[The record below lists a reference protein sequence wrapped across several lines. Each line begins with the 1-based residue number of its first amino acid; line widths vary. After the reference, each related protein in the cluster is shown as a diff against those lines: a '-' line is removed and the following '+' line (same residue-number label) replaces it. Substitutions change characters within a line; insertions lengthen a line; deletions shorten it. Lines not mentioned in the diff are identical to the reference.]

1 MRRSGR
7 AWAMDLVGSLSF
19 REWCGSRGPVN
30 LREDLSVFS
39 SLFLPLSAVA
49 YPVGPQRRMA
59 EKPDIDHSAQ
69 LRSEEHTSELQSRM
83 RISYAVFCL
92 QKINKYHTH
101 THRLYYETVTHDP
114 KHTMSNTEQHINT

>member
-19 REWCGSRGPVN
+19 RERCGSRGPVN
-30 LREDLSVFS
+30 LREELSVFS

-69 LRSEEHTSELQSRM
+69 LSRKARLSEERRVGKEGVSTCRSRWWQ
-83 RISYAVFCL
+83 YHE
-92 QKINKYHTH
+92 KNK
-101 THRLYYETVTHDP
+101 
-114 KHTMSNTEQHINT
+114 

>member
-1 MRRSGR
+1 MMSMFFCGVVFFKQKTAYEMRISGWSADVCSSDLAARDGFSLFLSMGRSGR

-30 LREDLSVFS
+30 LREELSVFS

-69 LRSEEHTSELQSRM
+69 LSRKA
-83 RISYAVFCL
+83 RV
-92 QKINKYHTH
+92 N
-101 THRLYYETVTHDP
+101 
-114 KHTMSNTEQHINT
+114 

>member
-1 MRRSGR
+1 MVRRPLVSKRTDTLFPITTHVRSMRRSGR
-7 AWAMDLVGSLSF
+7 VWAMDLGGRLAF

-30 LREDLSVFS
+30 LREELSVFS

-69 LRSEEHTSELQSRM
+69 LSRKA
-83 RISYAVFCL
+83 RV
-92 QKINKYHTH
+92 N
-101 THRLYYETVTHDP
+101 
-114 KHTMSNTEQHINT
+114 

>member
-30 LREDLSVFS
+30 LREELSVFS

-69 LRSEEHTSELQSRM
+69 LSRKRSEEHTSELQSLM

-92 QKINKYHTH
+92 KKTTTTQPTFHNHPIK
-101 THRLYYETVTHDP
+101 
-114 KHTMSNTEQHINT
+114 